1 MTETMTDHREMEGL
15 RVVAAS
21 TVTQEALDSLGNNG
35 LRNFANFCPYS
46 TPNTELFVAEAYL
59 GSRLVGLAPVV
70 KLRRC
75 RTTDQLKPSLRK
87 WLGPWLGPIA
97 RKTTLLVDTA
107 FLAYAYASPFFCDA
121 RIEPVAVKRRVSDF
135 LKSQSDVD
143 SIWISEPAAE
153 AQWAASEGY
162 DSFNM
167 LPMVHV
173 RLADVDSFEQ
183 YLERLGK
190 KRRRNYQNERRN
202 FEALGARTEIV
213 HWPLDQELLA
223 QLYRCLAESA
233 RRTAYFVPYNDVLT
247 DERAFCQQR
256 QMAIVARVG
265 SAVIGFMSFIEEG
278 RQLLQCHGGLD
289 YDVSL
294 RANAYHNLIYA
305 AIEYAL
311 KNGFECLSMG
321 PLNNETKRRG
331 GTDFLPVVASLWNRS
346 PLDRFVAR
354 KLFIK
359 NFHVYEGEVQ

>member
-1 MTETMTDHREMEGL
+1 MTDTLTHDREQQRL
-15 RVVAAS
+15 RVAAAP
-21 TVTQEALDSLGNNG
+21 TVSPEALDLFGSHALQ
-35 LRNFANFCPYS
+35 NFATFCPYS

-59 GSRLVGLAPVV
+59 SSRLVGLAPVV
-70 KLRRC
+70 RLSRRKS
-75 RTTDQLKPSLRK
+75 TDQLKPSLRK
-87 WLGPWLGPIA
+87 WLGSWLGPVA

-107 FLAYAYASPFFCDA
+107 FLAYAYISPFFSDA
-121 RIEPVAVKRRVSDF
+121 RVDPVAVKRRVSDF

-153 AQWAASEGY
+153 AKWAESEGY
-162 DSFNM
+162 DAFYM

-173 RLADVDSFEQ
+173 RIAEFDTFEQ
-183 YLERLGK
+183 YLERLSK
-190 KRRRNYQNERRN
+190 KRRRNYRQERHN
-202 FEALGARTEIV
+202 FEAVGARTEIV
-213 HWPLDQELLA
+213 HWPLDHELLA

-247 DERAFCQQR
+247 NERAFCQQR

-265 SAVIGFMSFIEEG
+265 SEVIGFMSFIEEG

-289 YDVSL
+289 YDLSL

-305 AIEYAL
+305 SIEYAL

-331 GTDFLPVVASLWNRS
+331 GTDLLPVVANLWNRS

-359 NFHVYEGEVQ
+359 NFHVYEGEVE